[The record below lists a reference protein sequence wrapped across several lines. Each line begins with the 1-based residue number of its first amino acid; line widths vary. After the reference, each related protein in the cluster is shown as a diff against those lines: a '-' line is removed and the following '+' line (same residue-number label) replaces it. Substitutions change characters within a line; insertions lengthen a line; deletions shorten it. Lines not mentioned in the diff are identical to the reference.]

1 MLRNIAFI
9 VYFSLISA
17 VWGSPKDTLNYYR
30 LKGIDVSGG
39 GGTTFFGER
48 GQVNFLKY
56 VDEQAPYS
64 NHYNYGKTIVNDRN
78 ISPYKIDL
86 GFVFGHSK
94 WDARNFIRKNE
105 LVFRFTFE
113 TLQTESY
120 YNNIAIA
127 YNPSV
132 IESTRLNY
140 TYQTQTIGLGYGM
153 ATRPIVKNVAAFAG
167 VNADFGMV
175 SFKRIEEVSKTHNSN
190 YEIKN
195 LNSTLIRGN
204 VTFGIKYNF
213 SCDINFFVVGEL
225 GMTQYG
231 QGLDTKCTYNCFR
244 LGIRYKFLDEQDR
257 LNYKNTGFW

>member
-1 MLRNIAFI
+1 MLKRITFI
-9 VYFSLISA
+9 FYFFLTIC
-17 VWGSPKDTLNYYR
+17 VWGIPNDTLNYYR
-30 LKGIDVSGG
+30 LKGIDISGG
-39 GGTTFFGER
+39 SGTTFFGER

-56 VDEQAPYS
+56 VDKQVPYR
-64 NHYNYGKTIVNDRN
+64 NHYNYGKTVVNDRN
-78 ISPYKIDL
+78 ISPSKIDL
-86 GFVFGHSK
+86 GFLFGNSK
-94 WDARNFIRKNE
+94 WNTRNFIRKYE

-120 YNNIAIA
+120 YNNIVNV

-153 ATRPIVKNVAAFAG
+153 ATRPIVKNVAAFGG

-175 SFKRIEEVSKTHNSN
+175 SFKRIGRDRSSIPEAKD
-190 YEIKN
+190 
-195 LNSTLIRGN
+195 LNTTILRGN
-204 VTFGIKYNF
+204 VILGIKYNF
-213 SCDINFFVVGEL
+213 TCDINFFVVGEL